1 MFITCIKAFSCFNR
15 EPVYRRQYSDE
26 ATGWTI

>member
-15 EPVYRRQYSDE
+15 KPVYRRQYSD
-26 ATGWTI
+26 